1 MKTTARYLTA
11 AALALFASSAYAADP
26 PRYTAALYRTA
37 PNQSA
42 YSIGLSNSGIVAGS
56 FYGEQAYTTQGFIWP
71 SRGADPAPIPM
82 PQWRWNEVGNVNS
95 SGVLVGSVT
104 DYYGD
109 AGTTAYV
116 YRNGTVTSLNTP
128 GWRESSAKAISEQ
141 GAITGWVGTSSEAS
155 AMLYRDGQIATFDL
169 PGANFNEG
177 IAVNSSN
184 QVAGTGAFYAR
195 PFTTHAFLFDGS
207 TVLDLNQ
214 PGWTSSRAYGMND
227 HGDVVG
233 WFGTQGGQGGFLYH
247 DGQMTELAGLSSLG
261 FYPRAINNSGDM
273 VGRSPVAG
281 EDISYAV
288 LSHDGHLYKLL
299 DLIDGSARP
308 SDFQPMLLNEAG
320 QIAGF
325 AQYEDGGA
333 LMVLTPLAAVPEPAA
348 GLLLCAGLA
357 VLAVA
362 GRRARRG
369 GVY

>member
-1 MKTTARYLTA
+1 M
-11 AALALFASSAYAADP
+11 
-26 PRYTAALYRTA
+26 
-37 PNQSA
+37 
-42 YSIGLSNSGIVAGS
+42 
-56 FYGEQAYTTQGFIWP
+56 
-71 SRGADPAPIPM
+71 
-82 PQWRWNEVGNVNS
+82 
-95 SGVLVGSVT
+95 GSVT

-128 GWRESSAKAISEQ
+128 GWRESSAKAINEQ

-155 AMLYRDGQIATFDL
+155 AMLYRDGQVSTFGL

-177 IAVNSSN
+177 VAVNSSH
-184 QVAGTGAFYAR
+184 QVAGTGAFYTR

-214 PGWTSSRAYGMND
+214 PGWTSNRAYGMND

-261 FYPRAINNSGDM
+261 FYPLAINNSGDM

-288 LSHDGHLYKLL
+288 LSHEGHLYKLL
-299 DLIDGSARP
+299 DLLDGSARP
-308 SDFQPMLLNEAG
+308 LDFQPMLLNEAG

-333 LMVLTPLAAVPEPAA
+333 LMVLSPLAAVPEPAA
-348 GLLLCAGLA
+348 ALLLCAGFA
-357 VLAVA
+357 VLGVY
-362 GRRARRG
+362 GRRARRA
-369 GVY
+369 GVS